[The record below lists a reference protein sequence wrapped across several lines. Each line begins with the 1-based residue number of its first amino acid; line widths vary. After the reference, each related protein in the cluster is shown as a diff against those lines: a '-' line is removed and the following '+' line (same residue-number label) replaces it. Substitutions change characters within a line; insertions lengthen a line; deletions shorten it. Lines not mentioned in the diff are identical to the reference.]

1 MSPETEINMTQK
13 HASTP
18 IKKPQR
24 KGRESKKAW
33 FECRHEDPSLH
44 IPFLTWRAA
53 GAILLQ
59 GELGETGAL
68 VGAHSVDAEVLAELP
83 PVEQTLIQV
92 IPRQAVGQLGLTA
105 DGQRLVVIL
114 PL

>member
-1 MSPETEINMTQK
+1 MQVPV
-13 HASTP
+13 
-18 IKKPQR
+18 
-24 KGRESKKAW
+24 
-33 FECRHEDPSLH
+33 
-44 IPFLTWRAA
+44 LTWGAA

-68 VGAHSVDAEVLAELP
+68 VGAHGVDAEVLAELP

-92 IPRQAVGQLGLTA
+92 ISRQAVGQLGLAA